1 MINAGYIIS
10 ALESVIEHVKLHTK
24 KQQIN
29 DDLVKKIRNELEQKE
44 QDICDNVADMENY
57 LQDVENSCRDI
68 EQAGEDIKSNIS
80 NIATDIEDL
89 IEKENDNDT
98 NS

>member
-1 MINAGYIIS
+1 MIDTGYIIS

-44 QDICDNVADMENY
+44 QDICDNVADMETY
-57 LQDVENSCRDI
+57 LQDLENSYRDI